1 MVAREIIEYR
11 QSHARTHTALT
22 NVVRAFQQFL
32 KLPTLVLLAFLA
44 LAVVSYLV
52 DKSQVGWLRLP
63 RDFMAAHIFS
73 DPQQT
78 ASLLSSVAGSL
89 ITVTS
94 ITFSILLLA
103 VQQSAA
109 TMTHQVI
116 DQFLRRKLNQVIFG
130 FFVGLALYALI
141 VQATVNPPFD
151 PVVGATLVLI
161 FTGIALTLLLVL
173 IYTTIDQ
180 MRPPVIVSGI
190 RDLTLAARDRQHGL
204 LAKTRA
210 ALPDSLRLP
219 LRVVTADSGFLSSV
233 DIDAILDAMI
243 AAPAPV
249 EIEFAVSIGAFL
261 TVGDTVAR
269 LGSTDDAGA
278 RQVGEALVRAIRIE
292 HGRDLTSD
300 PSYGIEQLRT
310 IAWTTIS
317 TSKQNPAVA
326 VTVVQALRDLL
337 ARWQQS
343 APSRERALTSPV
355 AYADAVDEH
364 LFLALEQLAGIS
376 SKSDQSMTYAALLDT
391 IADMIDRGPEPWQER
406 LLAVLGRILPL
417 LPNFT
422 LTANLEQ
429 SVTQL
434 QQTLGSHGLA
444 TAAESVGHWYAELAG
459 RERRR

>member
-1 MVAREIIEYR
+1 MVAQEVIEYR
-11 QSHARTHTALT
+11 QAHVRAHSALT
-22 NVVRAFQQFL
+22 NIARAYQQFL
-32 KLPTLVLLAFLA
+32 KFPALVLLAFLA
-44 LAVVSYLV
+44 LAVISYLV
-52 DKSQVGWLRLP
+52 DQSRVGWIRPLRG
-63 RDFMAAHIFS
+63 FMAAHIFS

-78 ASLLSSVAGSL
+78 ASLLSSIAGSL

-94 ITFSILLLA
+94 ITFSIVLLA
-103 VQQSAA
+103 VQQSAS

-116 DQFLRRKLNQVIFG
+116 DQFLSRKLNQVIFG

-151 PVVGATLVLI
+151 PVFGATLVLC
-161 FTGIALTLLLVL
+161 FTGVALTLLLVL

-190 RDLTLAARDRQHGL
+190 RDLTLAARGRQHGL

-210 ALPDSLRLP
+210 ALPGSPRLP
-219 LRVVTADSGFLSSV
+219 LRVVTADSGFLISI
-233 DIDAILDAMI
+233 DIDGILDAV
-243 AAPAPV
+243 ASAPAPV
-249 EIEFAVSIGAFL
+249 EVEFAVSIGAFL
-261 TVGDTVAR
+261 TVGDTVAC
-269 LGSTDDAGA
+269 LGSDNAAGA
-278 RQVGEALVRAIRIE
+278 RSVGEALVRAIRIE

-337 ARWQQS
+337 ARWQRTD
-343 APSRERALTSPV
+343 AARERALTSPV

-364 LFLALEQLAGIS
+364 LFLALEQLAVIA
-376 SKSDQSMTYAALLDT
+376 SKSAQSMTYAALLDT
-391 IADMIDRGPEPWQER
+391 IADMIDRGPEAWQER
-406 LLAVLGRILPL
+406 LLAALGRILPL
-417 LPNFT
+417 LPDFS

-434 QQTLGSHGLA
+434 RQTLGRRGRA
-444 TAAESVGHWYAELAG
+444 TAAEAVGYWYGKLAG
-459 RERRR
+459 DGG